1 MQNGYIDN
9 SNHSHH
15 NEENEEET
23 NHSRY
28 AKRYY
33 LNLDY
38 DERKRRNR
46 RIPRLVL
53 VEPKMSAWKKILS
66 SGNDQSLITTTGLDF
81 NVFKELKQR
90 FEPEYSR
97 YSLVPIEGKYV
108 KVKDKS
114 GRRRLINGEDCLG
127 LVLVWSRTRGS
138 LAFLQVIF
146 GLSRT
151 GVEVYLRFGKRL
163 LIKLLSRDVN
173 SKIGTPNRCR
183 VESYMEAVRE
193 MHPALEGVGLS
204 MDGLRLSSEA
214 PGSFV
219 AQNNYYNC
227 CLCFALSMLLNSFF
241 FVRRVEA
248 NGECGVWLF
257 KLR

>member
-1 MQNGYIDN
+1 M
-9 SNHSHH
+9 
-15 NEENEEET
+15 
-23 NHSRY
+23 
-28 AKRYY
+28 
-33 LNLDY
+33 
-38 DERKRRNR
+38 
-46 RIPRLVL
+46 
-53 VEPKMSAWKKILS
+53 
-66 SGNDQSLITTTGLDF
+66 
-81 NVFKELKQR
+81 FKELKQR

-151 GVEVYLRFGKRL
+151 SVEVYLRFGKRL

-219 AQNNYYNC
+219 AQNNYYNGWKHNHC
-227 CLCFALSMLLNSFF
+227 VASISVFAPDGTIIFMVTNCAGS
-241 FVRRVEA
+241 
-248 NGECGVWLF
+248 
-257 KLR
+257 